1 MIFKMKKLIATLNV
15 VILSIVCCGC
25 SWAKED
31 GGLMNVE
38 EYFIDDHVR
47 SLANAAANGD
57 TKTLQIL
64 VKQDVN
70 VNSIGVDDMTPLVW
84 ALINRNKSGVV
95 ILLDNGANP
104 NYITSNGASMVT
116 LASMMDDDFFL
127 KVALSH
133 GGDPNIKDPKLNMT
147 ALIRAVYS
155 DRINNAKL
163 LIDAGAKLSSENAE
177 DENPIINAAQ
187 IDRYQFVVLFL
198 QSIRSE
204 KESIDKIKK
213 ELMLYINASN
223 LMSGTDAYRW
233 KEKAR
238 DILLTEY

>member
-1 MIFKMKKLIATLNV
+1 
-15 VILSIVCCGC
+15 
-25 SWAKED
+25 
-31 GGLMNVE
+31 
-38 EYFIDDHVR
+38 
-47 SLANAAANGD
+47 
-57 TKTLQIL
+57 
-64 VKQDVN
+64 
-70 VNSIGVDDMTPLVW
+70 
-84 ALINRNKSGVV
+84 
-95 ILLDNGANP
+95 
-104 NYITSNGASMVT
+104 
-116 LASMMDDDFFL
+116 
-127 KVALSH
+127 
-133 GGDPNIKDPKLNMT
+133 MT